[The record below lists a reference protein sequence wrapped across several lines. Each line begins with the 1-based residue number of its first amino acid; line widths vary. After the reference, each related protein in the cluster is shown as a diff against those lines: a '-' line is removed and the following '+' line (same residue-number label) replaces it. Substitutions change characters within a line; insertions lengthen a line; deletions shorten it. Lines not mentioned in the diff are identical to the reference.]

1 MTLRKGATIVFEV
14 YCPAELESGSND
26 GPLAAVSFHVK
37 PGSVWAMKAEALYQG
52 THGVLPDYLK
62 EAAASGATL
71 PDLPVSQCR
80 ISLNLRYGQ
89 MPHEHCQWY
98 WSGAPG
104 NEAFKDLFHDGA
116 YEDDEGRPSDT
127 WKQKA
132 ALPVPENWKDGAEV
146 FTEL

>member
-1 MTLRKGATIVFEV
+1 MSAATVGLDRAVAEADCRVVAATSANVTLRKGATIVFEV

-52 THGVLPDYLK
+52 AHGVLPDYLK

-98 WSGAPG
+98 WSAAPG
-104 NEAFKDLFHDGA
+104 NEAFK
-116 YEDDEGRPSDT
+116 
-127 WKQKA
+127 
-132 ALPVPENWKDGAEV
+132 ALYVK
-146 FTEL
+146 